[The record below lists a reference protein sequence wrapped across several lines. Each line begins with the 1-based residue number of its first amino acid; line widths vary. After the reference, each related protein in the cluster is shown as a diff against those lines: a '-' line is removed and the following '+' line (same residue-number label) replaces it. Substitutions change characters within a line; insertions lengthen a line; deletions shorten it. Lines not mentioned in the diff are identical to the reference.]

1 MDSSGTNRT
10 SGTSGVFAREYEA
23 LDRAVEVGVAGGRVI
38 AISFPETVPDDADTE
53 HTLLDRIDEY
63 LRGEHDRFDD
73 IDTGLTVPTEE
84 RRVLDALR
92 EVPYGESVSVSR
104 LTRTV
109 GLDDN
114 DADDLGDVKAALR
127 GNPIPIL
134 LADHRVEGGPYA
146 TPRAVRATLRRVEGL

>member
-1 MDSSGTNRT
+1 MDT
-10 SGTSGVFAREYEA
+10 SGVSGVFAREYDGLE
-23 LDRAVEVGVAGGRVI
+23 RSVEVGFAGGRVI
-38 AISFPETVPDDADTE
+38 AISFPETVPDDADTD
-53 HTLLDRIDEY
+53 HTLLDRIGDY
-63 LRGEHDRFDD
+63 LRGERDHFDD
-73 IDTGLTVPTEE
+73 VDTGLTVPTEE

-114 DADDLGDVKAALR
+114 DADDLGDVKSALR
-127 GNPIPIL
+127 ENPIPIL

-146 TPRAVRATLRRVEGL
+146 TPQAVRATLRRIEGI